1 MLEFILLESPLD
13 HLKKHGLP
21 VRTVV
26 FGGSMFFFMEKL
38 LIWTKD
44 LQLTA
49 KRLDSRVTLL
59 LQLDPQSTVAAD

>member
-1 MLEFILLESPLD
+1 
-13 HLKKHGLP
+13 
-21 VRTVV
+21 
-26 FGGSMFFFMEKL
+26 MFFFMEKL